1 MGETAF
7 FLFPSRHGRDNAL
20 SNALVN
26 WKQLRLM
33 RFKRRLIMTLTRI
46 LTVLILGC
54 AISMAGPCY
63 AQLGAGPQD
72 AARILN
78 SMPPDLLS
86 KVQALAQILE
96 QGIKDGKLTDAEI
109 QQDMLSGRLGERLTQ
124 LSPEAGQLLKDI
136 TDASKQGRGPGEE
149 SLIPLLGGLGL
160 SGQ

>member
-1 MGETAF
+1 
-7 FLFPSRHGRDNAL
+7 
-20 SNALVN
+20 
-26 WKQLRLM
+26 
-33 RFKRRLIMTLTRI
+33 MTLTRI

>member
-1 MGETAF
+1 
-7 FLFPSRHGRDNAL
+7 
-20 SNALVN
+20 
-26 WKQLRLM
+26 
-33 RFKRRLIMTLTRI
+33 MTLIRT
-46 LTVLILGC
+46 LTVLFLGC
-54 AISMAGPCY
+54 AISMAGSSY

-72 AARILN
+72 AAMILR

-109 QQDMLSGRLGERLTQ
+109 QQDLLSGRLGERLKQ
-124 LSPEAGQLLKDI
+124 LSPEASQLLEDI

-149 SLIPLLGGLGL
+149 SLIPLLGELGI